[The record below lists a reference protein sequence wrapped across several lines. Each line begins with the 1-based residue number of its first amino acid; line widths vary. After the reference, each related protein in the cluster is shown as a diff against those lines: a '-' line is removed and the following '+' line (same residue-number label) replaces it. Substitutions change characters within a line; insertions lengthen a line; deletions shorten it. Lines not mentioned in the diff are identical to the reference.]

1 MFRPFLVIS
10 FVSAA
15 TGALA
20 DPVPLTNDDLK
31 RTVAGSTVAIDT
43 PLGTTVPMRF
53 GTDGF
58 VSAEAGVLA
67 PVLGSA
73 KDRGRWWIDG
83 DKLCTKWFRWFD
95 AGVRCLTL
103 ARDGQR
109 IHWRKTD
116 DGETGTGTL
125 VDWTPPAEKSTVV
138 AKAQAPA
145 KTPEPQAEKRATRLA
160 VPPREVPTPTPPVP
174 AERAPPAAASSPT
187 VVARAEPDPEPA
199 PELNGGPAM
208 RFGGAGLLGS
218 SALAAPAPETAADD
232 APATTA
238 RDVTPGQQSPGPPKP
253 VTKLPAKDSTKD
265 AATRKAPQ
273 TPAVHRQ
280 AALAAAAPVKTV
292 AQPSRGP
299 SATEWE
305 GVNVATSSEV
315 SLYRV
320 RGVADYDVLN
330 VRRGPSEQHAPI
342 ASIPPT
348 GRRVEITGQCRAD
361 WCPIRYRGVTG
372 WVNRYYLA
380 EDRAGLGS
388 ASPVYRR
395 R

>member
-10 FVSAA
+10 FLSAA

-20 DPVPLTNDDLK
+20 DPVPLTSDDLK
-31 RTVAGSTVAIDT
+31 RTVGGSTVAIDT

-73 KDRGRWWIDG
+73 KDRGRWWVDG

-109 IHWRKTD
+109 IHWRKVD

-125 VDWTPPAEKSTVV
+125 VDSTPPAEKPAAV
-138 AKAQAPA
+138 ASVRAPA
-145 KTPEPQAEKRATRLA
+145 KKTPEPQAEKRATRLA
-160 VPPREVPTPTPPVP
+160 VPPREAP
-174 AERAPPAAASSPT
+174 APAPSAPADRSEPATASVPT
-187 VVARAEPDPEPA
+187 VVARAEPDPA
-199 PELNGGPAM
+199 PELNGGPSM
-208 RFGGAGLLGS
+208 RFGGAGLLGT
-218 SALAAPAPETAADD
+218 SALAAPEAANQEPAAPRRDAAVR
-232 APATTA
+232 PQ
-238 RDVTPGQQSPGPPKP
+238 TPPVPPKP
-253 VTKLPAKDSTKD
+253 VAKLPAKDAKPAPAAPRHAARV
-265 AATRKAPQ
+265 AATSPQ
-273 TPAVHRQ
+273 TV
-280 AALAAAAPVKTV
+280 AP
-292 AQPSRGP
+292 PRGP
-299 SATEWE
+299 SASEWE

-315 SLYRV
+315 ALYRV

-330 VRRGPSEQHAPI
+330 VRRGPSELHAPI

-348 GRRVEITGQCRAD
+348 GRRVEITGECRAD

-380 EDRAGLGS
+380 EDRASLGS